1 MESPLPPLPSVV
13 GPYILQDLVDD
24 LPIGT
29 PENPNAEITCLQFW
43 EENLYVGTSTH
54 ELLHFVS
61 IPATPAPSA
70 SIEPPKPIYMLASRP
85 QPPPTPAATATLPYI
100 KKILVLPTTSTA
112 LVLSSAGFLSFYTLP
127 EFSPVSGAPKLKD
140 VAFIGGQDLNEVE
153 EERVA
158 TAQGRQVNMGRGKLI
173 VVLAKGKL
181 RMIRIGEVARLV
193 KDIELKARAVEAVR
207 RNMIACISTAEN
219 YALVDVDN
227 IRQIPLFPISSIPAS
242 DPPSPTESGS
252 DTPQP
257 LSQASGSRGGTAS
270 GSHPPR
276 TSSLTPRE
284 RRNSSAT
291 ASKES
296 SATVHN
302 RSSSTGSVRGQT
314 IRQGSRGKLP
324 TARGGKPM
332 SKPTHLSPP
341 SSTSSRPLSPPAG
354 SQPSSPTAISETGL
368 EAPSSSSKASSAAS
382 SATPSPG
389 STSPTKKTPTGP
401 KFPARTKTTISK
413 GPLMPHVAS
422 PSSSEFLLT
431 TGTTWEDP
439 GVGLF
444 VNVEGDVTRGT
455 ISFEKYPD
463 EVVVQG
469 PWVIAVI
476 ASRAIEVQRW
486 DVDGGENDRG
496 EERGLLEMDDNGFK
510 LGLSE
515 VIGLPGRVVGAAM
528 AMLRL
533 ETLHLRPGRDP
544 ENNESPELSQRNNE
558 ERIIAERISTV
569 GSSVVAFKGKR
580 ICALVESPLV
590 LRLDSLLPTFKD
602 GTPKTRIRNILK
614 TLRKVDAIEPTTERD
629 FHEVSYIRQKCGM
642 LLLGE
647 LLKLEKFEGTDIQP
661 DEIILSEE
669 ALIESAVDPRVV
681 LAMFGG
687 GFVEDIVLGEGGV
700 WVYGGI
706 KLLFDEICSQRAER
720 QEGYQRDILL
730 LLKRYLAVWRRKKGF
745 GSISQEK
752 EVFAT
757 VDVSLIRVLLMLD
770 SPEYLPQKGSTMVS
784 EGNARGELYSLVD
797 QDVDEFEAI
806 SNLLRS
812 FGRLYVLSILLQ
824 NRKMYREV
832 LVTWKRILEEGDTA
846 GEFEDG
852 EEKVRNYLLKL
863 KDRSLVEEFGKWLAA
878 RNPKLGTQVFSDNKA
893 KAKFE
898 PEKVLEILK
907 EHAPTAVRIYVSQL
921 VENGNTKYANDLMLL
936 YLDDLV
942 KVLWE
947 LPSASERLKDSYE
960 SYRALTSPK
969 PTYREFIADN
979 SLPPVGTDGAGDT
992 SETNWWR
999 NRLRFLELLSS
1010 ESPYDVSKI
1019 FSSLVKF
1026 REVLVP
1032 EMVILYGKEGRH
1044 EDAIRLLTHGLKDFD
1059 TAINYCLFG
1068 GLSIFQTRKIIT
1080 DRDEQKTLFA
1090 VLLGEFLKLEDYQE
1104 RMEQTRNLLER
1115 FGGWVDVTHV
1125 LQVVPDNWSVEM
1137 LSGFLMSALRGLVKE
1152 KAEASVMK
1160 NLRRSEILRV
1170 EADYVARCDDIGP
1183 TIER

>member
-1 MESPLPPLPSVV
+1 MV

-24 LPIGT
+24 LPLGT
-29 PENPNAEITCLQFW
+29 PENPNIEITCLEFW
-43 EENLYVGTSTH
+43 QENLYVGTSTH

-61 IPATPAPSA
+61 IPATPTPSA
-70 SIEPPKPIYMLASRP
+70 AVEPQNPIYMLASRP
-85 QPPPTPAATATLPYI
+85 QPPPTPATTATPPYI
-100 KKILVLPTTSTA
+100 KKILILPTTSTA

-153 EERVA
+153 EERRAA
-158 TAQGRQVNMGRGKLI
+158 TEGRQVDVGRGKLI

-242 DPPSPTESGS
+242 DPPRSTEPGP
-252 DTPQP
+252 DTPQS
-257 LSQASGSRGGTAS
+257 LSQNSGSQVRTTS

-296 SATVHN
+296 SPTVHS

-314 IRQGSRGKLP
+314 SRQSSRGKTTTSRAAKSTP
-324 TARGGKPM
+324 KQ
-332 SKPTHLSPP
+332 THLSPP
-341 SSTSSRPLSPPAG
+341 SPTPSRPLSPFVG
-354 SQPSSPTAISETGL
+354 SQPSSPTARSETGH

-382 SATPSPG
+382 SSSPSPG
-389 STSPTKKTPTGP
+389 SASPTKTTPTGS
-401 KFPARTKTTISK
+401 KSPAKTENMISK

-422 PSSSEFLLT
+422 PSPSEFLLT

-455 ISFEKYPD
+455 ISFGRYPD
-463 EVVVQG
+463 DVLVQG

-476 ASRAIEVQRW
+476 AMQKW
-486 DVDGGENDRG
+486 NMDDVEDDGS
-496 EERGLLEMDDNGFK
+496 EERGLLEMGDNGYK

-533 ETLHLRPGRDP
+533 EALNLRHYPDPGS
-544 ENNESPELSQRNNE
+544 NESPELSRRNNE

-569 GSSVVAFKGKR
+569 ESSVVAFKGKR

-590 LRLDSLLPTFKD
+590 LRLDSLLPTSKD
-602 GTPKTRIRNILK
+602 GTPKTRIRKILK
-614 TLRKVDAIEPTTERD
+614 TLRKIDAIEPTTERG

-647 LLKLEKFEGTDIQP
+647 LLRLETFERTDIQP

-687 GFVEDIVLGEGGV
+687 GFIEDIVLGKGGV

-706 KLLFDEICSQRAER
+706 KPVFGEIRAQLAGR

-745 GSISQEK
+745 GSIAEEK

-757 VDVSLIRVLLMLD
+757 VDVALIRVLLMLD
-770 SPEYLPQKGSTMVS
+770 SPEYLLQKGFTMVS
-784 EGNARGELYSLVD
+784 EGNVRGELYALVD

-806 SNLLRS
+806 SDLLRS
-812 FGRLYVLSILLQ
+812 FSRFYVLSILLQ
-824 NRKMYREV
+824 NRRMYREV

-878 RNPKLGTQVFSDNKA
+878 RNPKLGTQVFSDDKA

-898 PEKVLEILK
+898 PEKVLDILK

-921 VENGNTKYANDLMLL
+921 VEKGNTKYVNDLILL
-936 YLDDLV
+936 HLDDLV
-942 KVLWE
+942 KALGE
-947 LPSASERLKDSYE
+947 LPYASERLKDSYE

-979 SLPPVGTDGAGDT
+979 SLPLAGTDGAEDT
-992 SETNWWR
+992 LEASWWR
-999 NRLRFLELLSS
+999 NRLRFLELLSG
-1010 ESPYDVSKI
+1010 ESSYDVSKI
-1019 FSSLVKF
+1019 FGSLVKF

-1068 GLSIFQTRKIIT
+1068 GLSIFQTREIIT
-1080 DRDEQKTLFA
+1080 NRDEQETLFA

-1104 RMEQTRNLLER
+1104 RMEQTRSLLER
-1115 FGGWVDVTHV
+1115 FGGWVDITHV

-1137 LSGFLMSALRGLVKE
+1137 LSGFLMSSLRGLVKE
-1152 KAEASVMK
+1152 KAEVSVMK
-1160 NLRRSEILRV
+1160 SLRRSEIFRV
-1170 EADYVARCDDIGP
+1170 EANYVARCDDIGP

>member
-1 MESPLPPLPSVV
+1 MESPLPPRFSVV

-24 LPIGT
+24 LPLGA
-29 PENPNAEITCLQFW
+29 PENPNVEITCLEFW

-70 SIEPPKPIYMLASRP
+70 SLEPPKPIYVLASRH
-85 QPPPTPAATATLPYI
+85 QPPPTPTATATSPYI

-127 EFSPVSGAPKLKD
+127 EFSPVSGAPKLRD

-158 TAQGRQVNMGRGKLI
+158 ASEGRQVNVGRGKLI

-181 RMIRIGEVARLV
+181 RMIRIGEAARLV
-193 KDIELKARAVEAVR
+193 KDIELKARAIEVVR

-227 IRQIPLFPISSIPAS
+227 IRQIPLFPISSIPT
-242 DPPSPTESGS
+242 DGPPSPTESGPN
-252 DTPQP
+252 TPHS
-257 LSQASGSRGGTAS
+257 LSQSS
-270 GSHPPR
+270 GSHARTTSGSYPPR

-302 RSSSTGSVRGQT
+302 RSSSTSSVHGQ
-314 IRQGSRGKLP
+314 ISRQSSHGKIP
-324 TARGGKPM
+324 TARGGKST

-341 SSTSSRPLSPPAG
+341 SPTSPRPLSPPTG
-354 SQPSSPTAISETGL
+354 SQPPSPTARSETGL
-368 EAPSSSSKASSAAS
+368 EAPSSSSKAPPSVSSAI
-382 SATPSPG
+382 PSPG
-389 STSPTKKTPTGP
+389 PTSPTKTTPTGS
-401 KFPARTKTTISK
+401 KFLAKTKIMIPK
-413 GPLMPHVAS
+413 GPLIPHVAS
-422 PSSSEFLLT
+422 PSPSEFLLT

-463 EVVVQG
+463 DVLVQG

-486 DVDGGENDRG
+486 NTDDGENNG
-496 EERGLLEMDDNGFK
+496 GKERGLLEMGDNGSK
-510 LGLSE
+510 LGLCE
-515 VIGLPGRVVGAAM
+515 VIGLPGRVVSAAM
-528 AMLRL
+528 TMLRL
-533 ETLHLRPGRDP
+533 ETLHLRPGP
-544 ENNESPELSQRNNE
+544 HPWNNESPELSRRNNE

-569 GSSVVAFKGKR
+569 ESSVVVFKGKR
-580 ICALVESPLV
+580 IYALVESPLV
-590 LRLDSLLPTFKD
+590 LRLDSLLPTFKG
-602 GTPKTRIRNILK
+602 GTPKTRVRDILE
-614 TLRKVDAIEPTTERD
+614 TLRKIDAIEPTTERG
-629 FHEVSYIRQKCGM
+629 FHEVSYIRQKCGI

-647 LLKLEKFEGTDIQP
+647 LLRLETLEGTDIQP

-687 GFVEDIVLGEGGV
+687 GFIEDIVLGKGGV
-700 WVYGGI
+700 WAYGGI
-706 KLLFDEICSQRAER
+706 KLVFDEICAQRAER
-720 QEGYQRDILL
+720 QEGYRRDILL

-745 GSISQEK
+745 GSIADEK

-757 VDVSLIRVLLMLD
+757 VDVALIRVLLMLD
-770 SPEYLPQKGSTMVS
+770 SPEYLLQKGFTMVS
-784 EGNARGELYSLVD
+784 EGNARGELYALVD

-863 KDRSLVEEFGKWLAA
+863 KDRSLVEEFGKWLAT
-878 RNPKLGTQVFSDNKA
+878 RNPKLGTQVFSDDKA
-893 KAKFE
+893 KAKFD
-898 PEKVLEILK
+898 PEKVLEVLK
-907 EHAPTAVRIYVSQL
+907 EHAPAAVRIYVSQL
-921 VENGNTKYANDLMLL
+921 VEKGNTKYANDLILL

-942 KVLWE
+942 KVLGE

-979 SLPPVGTDGAGDT
+979 SPPLVGTDGAEDT

-999 NRLRFLELLSS
+999 NRLRFLELLGG
-1010 ESPYDVSKI
+1010 ESPYDVPKI
-1019 FSSLVKF
+1019 FGSLVKF
-1026 REVLVP
+1026 HEVLIP

-1044 EDAIRLLTHGLKDFD
+1044 SDAIRLLTHGLKDFD

-1080 DRDEQKTLFA
+1080 NRDEQEALFA

-1104 RMEQTRNLLER
+1104 CMEQTRNLLER

-1125 LQVVPDNWSVEM
+1125 LQVIPDNWSVEM

-1152 KAEASVMK
+1152 RAEVSVMK
-1160 NLRRSEILRV
+1160 SLRRSEVFKV
-1170 EADYVARCDDIGP
+1170 EADYVARCDNIGP

>member
-1 MESPLPPLPSVV
+1 MESPLPPLPSMM

-24 LPIGT
+24 LPLDT
-29 PENPNAEITCLQFW
+29 PENPNVEITCLEFW

-61 IPATPAPSA
+61 LPATLAPGA
-70 SIEPPKPIYMLASRP
+70 SVEPPKQMYILASRP
-85 QPPPTPAATATLPYI
+85 QPPPTPTVPTIPPYI
-100 KKILVLPTTSTA
+100 KKIIVLPTTSTA

-127 EFSPVSGAPKLKD
+127 EFTPLSGAPKLKD
-140 VAFIGGQDLNEVE
+140 VAFIGGQDLNEVD
-153 EERVA
+153 EERIA
-158 TAQGRQVNMGRGKLI
+158 AAEGRQVDAGRGKLF

-181 RMIRIGEVARLV
+181 RIIRIGDTARLI

-207 RNMIACISTAEN
+207 RNMIVCIATAEN

-227 IRQIPLFPISSIPAS
+227 IRQIPLFPISSIPPS
-242 DPPSPTESGS
+242 DSPSPTKSGP
-252 DTPQP
+252 DTPQS
-257 LSQASGSRGGTAS
+257 LSQTSGSHVRNTS
-270 GSHPPR
+270 RSHPPR

-296 SATVHN
+296 SATIHN

-314 IRQGSRGKLP
+314 SRQSSRGKIP
-324 TARGGKPM
+324 TARGGKSA

-341 SSTSSRPLSPPAG
+341 SPTSSRPLSPSAS
-354 SQPSSPTAISETGL
+354 SQPSSPTARSETGL
-368 EAPSSSSKASSAAS
+368 AAPSSSSKASSVAS
-382 SATPSPG
+382 STTPSPG
-389 STSPTKKTPTGP
+389 STSPTKTTPIGP
-401 KFPARTKTTISK
+401 KFSVKTEALISK
-413 GPLMPHVAS
+413 GPLIPHVAS
-422 PSSSEFLLT
+422 PSPSEFLLT

-463 EVVVQG
+463 DVLVQG
-469 PWVIAVI
+469 PWVIAVV

-486 DVDGGENDRG
+486 NMDDGESEGIEGRG
-496 EERGLLEMDDNGFK
+496 VLEMDDNGCR

-515 VIGLPGRVVGAAM
+515 TIGLPGRVVGAAM

-533 ETLHLRPGRDP
+533 EMLHLRPGPDL
-544 ENNESPELSQRNNE
+544 ENNESPELRRRNNE

-569 GSSVVAFKGKR
+569 ESSVVAFKGKR
-580 ICALVESPLV
+580 ICALVETPLV
-590 LRLDSLLPTFKD
+590 LRLDSLLPTFND
-602 GTPKTRIRNILK
+602 GTPKTRIRNTLK
-614 TLRKVDAIEPTTERD
+614 TLRKIDAIEPTTERG

-647 LLKLEKFEGTDIQP
+647 LLRLETFEGTDIQP

-687 GFVEDIVLGEGGV
+687 GFIEDIVLGEGGV

-706 KLLFDEICSQRAER
+706 RLVFDEICARRAER
-720 QEGYQRDILL
+720 QVGYQRDTLL

-745 GSISQEK
+745 GSIADEK

-757 VDVSLIRVLLMLD
+757 VDVALIRVLLMLD
-770 SPEYLPQKGSTMVS
+770 SPEYLPQKGFTMVS
-784 EGNARGELYSLVD
+784 EGNVRGELYALVD

-824 NRKMYREV
+824 NMKMYREV
-832 LVTWKRILEEGDTA
+832 LVTWKKILEEGDKA

-863 KDRSLVEEFGKWLAA
+863 KDRSLVEEFGKWLAT
-878 RNPKLGTQVFSDNKA
+878 RNPKLGTQVFSDDKA

-907 EHAPTAVRIYVSQL
+907 EHAPTAVRSYVSQL
-921 VENGNTKYANDLMLL
+921 VEKGNKKYANDLILL
-936 YLDDLV
+936 YLDDLI
-942 KVLWE
+942 KVLE
-947 LPSASERLKDSYE
+947 EVPSASERLRDSYE

-979 SLPPVGTDGAGDT
+979 SLPLVETDGAGDT

-999 NRLRFLELLSS
+999 NRLRFLELLGG
-1010 ESPYDVSKI
+1010 ESPYDVAKI
-1019 FSSLVKF
+1019 FGSLVKF

-1068 GLSIFQTRKIIT
+1068 GLSIFQTREIIT

-1125 LQVVPDNWSVEM
+1125 LQVVPDSWSVEM

-1152 KAEASVMK
+1152 RAEASVMK
-1160 NLRRSEILRV
+1160 GLRRSENFRM

>member
-1 MESPLPPLPSVV
+1 MV

-24 LPIGT
+24 LPLGA
-29 PENPNAEITCLQFW
+29 PENPNVEITCLEVW

-61 IPATPAPSA
+61 IPATPASVTSA
-70 SIEPPKPIYMLASRP
+70 KPPNSIYMLASRP
-85 QPPPTPAATATLPYI
+85 QPPPTPAGTATPPYI

-153 EERVA
+153 EERSA
-158 TAQGRQVNMGRGKLI
+158 AAEGRQVNVGRGKLI

-207 RNMIACISTAEN
+207 RSMIACISTAEN

-242 DPPSPTESGS
+242 DPPSPAESGS
-252 DTPQP
+252 DTPQSP
-257 LSQASGSRGGTAS
+257 LQSSGSHVRTTS
-270 GSHPPR
+270 RSHPPR

-296 SATVHN
+296 SATLHN

-314 IRQGSRGKLP
+314 SRQSSRGKVP
-324 TARGGKPM
+324 ISRGAKSM

-341 SSTSSRPLSPPAG
+341 SPTPSRSLSPPAG
-354 SQPSSPTAISETGL
+354 SQPSSPTAHSETGL
-368 EAPSSSSKASSAAS
+368 EAPSRSSKASSTAS

-389 STSPTKKTPTGP
+389 SASPTKTTLTGS
-401 KFPARTKTTISK
+401 KFPAKAETMISK
-413 GPLMPHVAS
+413 GPLTPHVAS
-422 PSSSEFLLT
+422 PSPSEFLLT

-444 VNVEGDVTRGT
+444 VNMEGDVTRGT

-463 EVVVQG
+463 DVLVQG

-476 ASRAIEVQRW
+476 AGRAIEVQRW
-486 DVDGGENDRG
+486 NMDDDENDGGK
-496 EERGLLEMDDNGFK
+496 ERGLLEMDDNGFK

-533 ETLHLRPGRDP
+533 ETLHLRPGSDP
-544 ENNESPELSQRNNE
+544 EKNESLELRRRNNE

-569 GSSVVAFKGKR
+569 ESSVV
-580 ICALVESPLV
+580 V
-590 LRLDSLLPTFKD
+590 FKD
-602 GTPKTRIRNILK
+602 GTPKTRIRNILG
-614 TLRKVDAIEPTTERD
+614 TLRKIDAIEPTTERG
-629 FHEVSYIRQKCGM
+629 FHEISYIRQKCGM

-647 LLKLEKFEGTDIQP
+647 LLRSETFEGTDIQP

-687 GFVEDIVLGEGGV
+687 GFIDDIVLGKGGV

-706 KLLFDEICSQRAER
+706 KPVFCEIRAQGAER

-745 GSISQEK
+745 GSIADEK

-757 VDVSLIRVLLMLD
+757 VDVGLIRVLLMLD
-770 SPEYLPQKGSTMVS
+770 SPEYLPQKGFTMVS
-784 EGNARGELYSLVD
+784 EGNARGELYALVD
-797 QDVDEFEAI
+797 QDVDEFESI

-832 LVTWKRILEEGDTA
+832 LVTWKTILEEGDAA

-878 RNPKLGTQVFSDNKA
+878 RNPKLGTQVFSDDKA

-898 PEKVLEILK
+898 PEKVLDILR

-921 VENGNTKYANDLMLL
+921 VEKGNTKYANDLILL

-942 KVLWE
+942 KVLGE
-947 LPSASERLKDSYE
+947 LPSATERLKDSYE

-979 SLPPVGTDGAGDT
+979 SLPLVGTDGAEDAP
-992 SETNWWR
+992 ETNWWR
-999 NRLRFLELLSS
+999 NRLRFLELLGGESS
-1010 ESPYDVSKI
+1010 YDVSKV
-1019 FSSLVKF
+1019 FGSLVKF

-1068 GLSIFQTRKIIT
+1068 GLSIFQTREIIT
-1080 DRDEQKTLFA
+1080 NRDEQETLFA

-1115 FGGWVDVTHV
+1115 FGGWVDITHV

-1152 KAEASVMK
+1152 KAEVSVMK
-1160 NLRRSEILRV
+1160 SLRRSEIFRV

-1183 TIER
+1183 TIEQ